1 MSNEQIKSQR
11 EPKTEGVQ
19 CNKGGGGEKEKR
31 VGERGRGKVIS
42 QIWCLSLMTLD
53 PHGREGKQSS
63 VREMMNPKTD
73 NLQPRHSQPTH
84 TEKKKKTSEMNCSAF
99 VSTRKPNQHISL
111 HLLLTAPAFLFF
123 CHSLVKFR
131 TISCQ
136 LNRPTSPPVPTVDNM
151 SGRL

>member
-11 EPKTEGVQ
+11 EAKTEGVQ
-19 CNKGGGGEKEKR
+19 CNKEEGEKEKR
-31 VGERGRGKVIS
+31 VGERGREKVIS
-42 QIWCLSLMTLD
+42 EIWCLSLMTLD
-53 PHGREGKQSS
+53 PHGREGKPSS

-84 TEKKKKTSEMNCSAF
+84 TVMKKKKKTSEMNCSAS

-123 CHSLVKFR
+123 FHSLVKFR

-136 LNRPTSPPVPTVDNM
+136 FPN
-151 SGRL
+151 